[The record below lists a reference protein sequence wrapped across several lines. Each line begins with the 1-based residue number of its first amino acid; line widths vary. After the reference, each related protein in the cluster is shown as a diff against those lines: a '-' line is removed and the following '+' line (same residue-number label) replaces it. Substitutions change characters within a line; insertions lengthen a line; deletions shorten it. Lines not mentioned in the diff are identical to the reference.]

1 MKLKNIW
8 IVTQIRINLQLI
20 WNNLARNVKV
30 VT

>member
-8 IVTQIRINLQLI
+8 IVYQIRINLQLI